1 MRRGKNSMGY
11 GNKLSA
17 NSLGNKEKYYAGK
30 DKKKKPWK
38 SCTWYPDKCDAAGCD
53 IYGRPCREYESEET
67 W

>member
-1 MRRGKNSMGY
+1 MTEIEV
-11 GNKLSA
+11 
-17 NSLGNKEKYYAGK
+17 NKECRKPGK

-53 IYGRPCREYESEET
+53 IYGRPCREYEKEET